1 MLRRIPVGLVGL
13 TLAFGFLACQTDIV
27 DQTPIELL
35 EEEEEEYDPMSSP
48 QEWEY
53 PAIYGRCWDEE
64 NTSQPI
70 YMAKVTW
77 YCGNKVLGY
86 CITRMDGWYR
96 ISDLTGAWEEH
107 NGEYLSGDAEHSLYA
122 TTTREIVEYEYPNN
136 YQRNYYMY
144 PDPGHGALTTNGKIQ
159 GRVRREDDGTYIYP
173 ACVTVYGDDY
183 TFLGYD
189 TT

>member
-1 MLRRIPVGLVGL
+1 MVRKIPVGFVGFA
-13 TLAFGFLACQTDIV
+13 LAFGFLACQTDIV
-27 DQTPIELL
+27 DQTPIGLL
-35 EEEEEEYDPMSSP
+35 EEEEEEYDPMSP
-48 QEWEY
+48 GEWEY

-64 NTSQPI
+64 NTSQPV

-77 YCGNKVLGY
+77 FYGQDVLGY

-96 ISDLTGAWEEH
+96 ISDIDEELGIYV
-107 NGEYLSGDAEHSLYA
+107 GENLDSDAEHSLYS
-122 TTTREIVEYEYPNN
+122 TTSTYIVEYEYPNN
-136 YQRNYYMY
+136 YQRNYYMN
-144 PDPGHGALTTNGKIQ
+144 PDPGHSTLTTNGKIK
-159 GRVRREDDGTYIYP
+159 GRVQREDNGVYIYP